1 MDVEPIR
8 RITKDILSQYNKR
21 PKGWSVL
28 ADQKGNVLVL
38 GPSSSYWLRLIWL
51 NPHEYTGAGI
61 KVDDPEEMRRIV
73 EGTPSY
79 GFRPLPK
86 GSVQKLLRAVQRNGR
101 VESSLAEKLL
111 SITPVST
118 RELQKRSPSAILS
131 GPIITHRD
139 LSTISEGQRKLER
152 KLTLEAEKLFRK
164 RYPLR
169 SGIYV

>member
-1 MDVEPIR
+1 LDVEPIR
-8 RITKDILSQYNKR
+8 RITEKILSQYNRR

-28 ADQKGNVLVL
+28 ADQRGNVLVL
-38 GPSSSYWLRLIWL
+38 GPGSSYWLRLIWL
-51 NPHEYTGAGI
+51 NPREYTGAGI
-61 KVDDPEEMRRIV
+61 KVDDPEKMRRIV

-79 GFRPLPK
+79 GLRPLPR

-101 VESSLAEKLL
+101 VEGSLAEKLL

-118 RELQKRSPSAILS
+118 RELKKRSPGAILS

-139 LSTISEGQRKLER
+139 LGAISEGQRRLER
-152 KLTLEAEKLFRK
+152 KLALEAEKLFRK

-169 SGIYV
+169 SGIYI